1 MIDWF
6 PPIDPPADDA
16 NGRAMLRWR
25 TLVGLRHLAR
35 GIDAKDASTRG
46 HCERV
51 ARLVVSL
58 ADVLGWSARDAERLA
73 EAALVHDVGKVCV
86 PDDVLCKPGPLTPEE
101 YALVRLHSS
110 VGASIVAVAL
120 DAEQT
125 SWVLHHHERWDGGG
139 YPYGLSGRDVPAGA
153 SLLAIADAWDAMTT
167 RPETGALSRDEA
179 LEECYAESGAQFAP
193 WSVVALP
200 SALARLERRAW
211 PRAVGTKGPSPV
223 HAEAGGAA

>member
-125 SWVLHHHERWDGGG
+125 SWVLHHHERWDGLG
-139 YPYGLSGRDVPAGA
+139 YPDGLDGPTIPRPARILRLA
-153 SLLAIADAWDAMTT
+153 DSFEAMRQTRPYRQAMKTEEAIAEIHRLAGVAFD
-167 RPETGALSRDEA
+167 PELSRVFLDVVVPT
-179 LEECYAESGAQFAP
+179 YVAEQEGM
-193 WSVVALP
+193 WS
-200 SALARLERRAW
+200 
-211 PRAVGTKGPSPV
+211 
-223 HAEAGGAA
+223 